1 MGWFSWSFE
10 STYIWKK
17 SLFGMNF
24 FFHLYLIEFLILTCT
39 LSCNQSQKREMEISL
54 VSALKRVQEKE
65 RELEAVAAE
74 NQAAV
79 QLVSSSSRKLI
90 LEIFIDILVLEINAI
105 MWLLN

>member
-17 SLFGMNF
+17 NLFGMIFYYNP
-24 FFHLYLIEFLILTCT
+24 YLVEFLILTCI
-39 LSCNQSQKREMEISL
+39 LSCNQSQKRELEISL
-54 VSALKRVQEKE
+54 VSALKRVQEKQ

-79 QLVSSSSRKLI
+79 QLVSEVDPRVK
-90 LEIFIDILVLEINAI
+90 EVYT
-105 MWLLN
+105 